1 MKDKPPPDRRKFAD
15 EWDEIGYLY
24 DKLLYWLYRRE
35 DAARARPYAERL
47 LPLLSRVTP
56 DHEAI
61 FGEECWS
68 LVCEAKGDL
77 PRAIEHRENEIRLIR
92 RLHQKSRNTPHE
104 DLVFKDYGYADLS
117 DRLDLLAVLYHDS
130 GDLDKALE
138 ALQESKRLCEEHGV
152 KFDGDDILQEYLRE
166 RKEASAKKAVPV
178 RRARPASALATR
190 P

>member
-1 MKDKPPPDRRKFAD
+1 M
-15 EWDEIGYLY
+15 
-24 DKLLYWLYRRE
+24 
-35 DAARARPYAERL
+35 
-47 LPLLSRVTP
+47 
-56 DHEAI
+56 
-61 FGEECWS
+61 
-68 LVCEAKGDL
+68 
-77 PRAIEHRENEIRLIR
+77 
-92 RLHQKSRNTPHE
+92 
-104 DLVFKDYGYADLS
+104 
-117 DRLDLLAVLYHDS
+117 LYHDS